1 MKILV
6 TGSTGLLGGTL
17 LPIARQVNAEVVG
30 HGHRSE
36 ADVRADLSL
45 QQEAFVMLDLVMP
58 DVIINLVCLS
68 DIDACERDPDKAY
81 LVNVTCLEHVAKW
94 VCSHRGTKLIQIST
108 DQLYD
113 GPGLNT
119 ENNVTLKNV
128 YATTKL
134 SAEKIAL
141 EVGGIVLRT
150 NFFGPSRVAT
160 KRSFSD
166 WLIAGFKVKAPRIL
180 FVDVLFNPLSMT
192 TLSNL
197 ILFVIEHYNPGL
209 YNLGSREGM
218 SKRDFAHALAA
229 RFGFSLEGARDGKVR
244 ELGLL
249 AIRPKNMIMDV
260 TAFEKNFSVQLP
272 TLKEEIEN
280 METDV

>member
-1 MKILV
+1 
-6 TGSTGLLGGTL
+6 
-17 LPIARQVNAEVVG
+17 VVI
-30 HGHRSE
+30 H
-36 ADVRADLSL
+36 
-45 QQEAFVMLDLVMP
+45 
-58 DVIINLVCLS
+58 LVCLS

-81 LVNVTCLEHVAKW
+81 LLNVTCLEHVAKW
-94 VCSHRGTKLIQIST
+94 VHSHRGTKLIQIST

-119 ENNVTLKNV
+119 EGNVTLKNV
-128 YATTKL
+128 YAMTKL

-141 EVGGIVLRT
+141 EVGGTVLRT
-150 NFFGPSRVAT
+150 NFFGPSRVAN
-160 KRSFSD
+160 KHSFSD

-197 ILFVIEHYNPGL
+197 ILFATEHYNPGL

-229 RFGFSLEGARDGKVR
+229 RFGFSLEGARDGTVR
-244 ELGLL
+244 ELDLL

-260 TAFEKNFSVQLP
+260 TAFENSFSVQLP
-272 TLKEEIEN
+272 TLQEEIEN
-280 METDV
+280 MEIDI